1 MGRDFEQTLGS
12 LVGYSPQGH
21 KESDTTERPNKQ
33 DYLQRSNYVSSLYRY
48 YFLSIIC
55 IYYINL
61 YLSFKTLRGAHSRF
75 CKIIFWFLPA
85 VWEEVTK
92 LCLSNGR

>member
-61 YLSFKTLRGAHSRF
+61 YLGFKTLQGAHSRF